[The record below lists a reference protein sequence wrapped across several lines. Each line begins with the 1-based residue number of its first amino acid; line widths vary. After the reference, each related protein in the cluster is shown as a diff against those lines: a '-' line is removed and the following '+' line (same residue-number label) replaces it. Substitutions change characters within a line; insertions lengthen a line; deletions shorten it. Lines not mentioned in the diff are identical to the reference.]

1 MIQVPAHCS
10 VKAGVNT
17 CEICQCEAHYSCY
30 LPQKPSSQGLPCM
43 EVFRCGHG
51 CCRNCYNKIAARGF
65 KCPWCRR
72 GKTHI
77 VSFSEPDLPIHSW
90 LYKDD
95 IHRRSI
101 DTLTEFVCEWKNYLD
116 MLQQRER
123 KHPFI
128 VLHAYI
134 VNQERERR
142 QRIREAK
149 EAELR
154 KKREEQVRKAKKAD
168 REAAVCPHCGK
179 DTFTSTKQLAIHIH
193 AKHPHAKK
201 SRSKTPR
208 KFA

>member
-1 MIQVPAHCS
+1 MNQVPAHCS

-30 LPQKPSSQGLPCM
+30 LPQKPSSKGLPCM

-51 CCRNCYNKIAARGF
+51 CCRNCYNEIAARGF

-116 MLQQRER
+116 ILQKRET

-134 VNQERERR
+134 VEQERQRR
-142 QRIREAK
+142 QRLCQAREEEK
-149 EAELR
+149 Q
-154 KKREEQVRKAKKAD
+154 KKREEQLRKAKKAD

-179 DTFTSTKQLAIHIH
+179 DTFTSTKQLAIHISK
-193 AKHPHAKK
+193 KHPAETKI
-201 SRSKTPR
+201 RR
-208 KFA
+208 KNA